1 LDHEWVGAVRYTRQ
15 PRGDCTIQSP
25 KRPRPVRHLSAK
37 QSHISSGGN
46 ALTSLFPPRSGTFS
60 PARWVRARDGPNKGY
75 AETVELAI
83 KDDPD
88 AAVHFMAQIRSQCL
102 RLERLISDMMQL
114 AKAQSGRGQM
124 NLSPVSLQDL
134 IVEDYRPL
142 AETLDYQLG
151 RAGYEVSHAA
161 DGRDAL
167 TQAKLILP
175 DVVLLDVDLPI
186 LNGIEVCKQLRANP
200 ATKDMLIL
208 MLSALGEESDQ
219 VVGFAI
225 GADDYVVKPVESYK
239 VLLQR
244 LKALLRRREPSF
256 EDNEQVNHH
265 GVMID
270 RRRFVATVNDQ
281 PLKLTKSEFK
291 LLETLIRQPGRA
303 FGRAE
308 LVDAA
313 LGEDTMVLD
322 RTIDVHV
329 RALRKKMGDAA
340 DLIET
345 VRGVGYRFRE

>member
-1 LDHEWVGAVRYTRQ
+1 MSKTKV
-15 PRGDCTIQSP
+15 
-25 KRPRPVRHLSAK
+25 
-37 QSHISSGGN
+37 
-46 ALTSLFPPRSGTFS
+46 
-60 PARWVRARDGPNKGY
+60 
-75 AETVELAI
+75 
-83 KDDPD
+83 
-88 AAVHFMAQIRSQCL
+88 
-102 RLERLISDMMQL
+102 
-114 AKAQSGRGQM
+114 
-124 NLSPVSLQDL
+124 L

-142 AETLDYQLG
+142 AETLEYQLQ
-151 RAGYEVSHAA
+151 RAGYEVSRAA
-161 DGRDAL
+161 DGREAL
-167 TQAKLILP
+167 GQAKLILP
-175 DVVLLDVDLPI
+175 DVIFLDVDLPV
-186 LNGIEVCKQLRANP
+186 LNGIEVCKQLRSDP
-200 ATKDMLIL
+200 ATRDILIL

-219 VVGFAI
+219 VVGFAM

-244 LKALLRRREPSF
+244 LKALLRRREPAF
-256 EDNEQVNHH
+256 EDSEQVNHH

-270 RRRFVATVNDQ
+270 RRRFVATLNGQ
-281 PLKLTKSEFK
+281 PLALTKSEFK
-291 LLETLIRQPGRA
+291 LLETLIRQPGRV